1 MTGIGEWDPSPEAV
15 RDAVASTGDPEIA
28 SLTASV
34 DSYVLRPASLQ
45 GGQMQLFN
53 VVLLNVPHPMGF
65 LLAVDRSTGRAV
77 VTSGRP
83 DAVRQVVATDPGL
96 GKPSAVWELIRVP
109 PMDGDLL
116 EAALA
121 QGEDVSDPGAS
132 RRYEFR
138 VRDRDT
144 GAVQRWALLLSDR
157 GSAWERV
164 D

>member
-1 MTGIGEWDPSPEAV
+1 MDQEWDPSPEAV
-15 RDAVASTGDPEIA
+15 RDAVASTGDPELA
-28 SLTASV
+28 SLTTSA
-34 DSYVLRPASLQ
+34 DSFVLRPASLQ

-53 VVLLNVPHPMGF
+53 VVLLDVPHPMGF
-65 LLAVDRSTGRAV
+65 LIAVDRSTGRAV

-83 DAVRQVVATDPGL
+83 DAVRQVIATDPRL
-96 GKPSAVWELIRVP
+96 GEPSAVWELIRVP

-121 QGEDVSDPGAS
+121 EGEDVLDTGAG

-144 GAVQRWALLLSDR
+144 GVVQRWALSFSAR
-157 GSAWERV
+157 GSTWERV